1 MLKRVTY
8 PGIELPRL
16 YIAEN
21 ETDVKLARENG
32 LPFVRWNLGNDELI
46 KSLLRPVVEK
56 MFPHIDWRKV
66 LGPRQNFRTNVYIT
80 HPEEREQPTAIN
92 HKKVIV
98 EKDTEEE
105 DTETIKEECSEV
117 DDEIDAEDI
126 EEEDA
131 SVPDSFRYHDGG
143 SKMVVMERV
152 SIKKYMGDLSSSVN
166 LDVLQSL
173 KLMPK
178 FIGDILDC
186 IRVNKT
192 ASVLWS
198 EGYNKKHAACIG
210 NFNRSNQLPN
220 LIIID
225 VSGSI
230 PRGISATMIALADTL
245 RSQLEADLIITGS
258 NSRFYGRTDKLPS
271 PQEIRNMFGFGNESY
286 DFMSIL
292 TKEIQ
297 GKNYGHVFS
306 FGDFDSP
313 NYSLLNCSTEYSISG
328 TTVKKVHHYH
338 TGCAPYRSRDNTLKT
353 GYGYWCHLLGK
364 QPDVEYNTDWCNVI
378 YDK

>member
-1 MLKRVTY
+1 MLQRVTY

-21 ETDVKLARENG
+21 AADAKTAKENG
-32 LPFVRWNLGNDELI
+32 LPFVRWTLGNDELI
-46 KSLLRPVVEK
+46 KSLLRPVIEK
-56 MFPHIDWRKV
+56 MFPHINWRKV
-66 LGPRQNFRTNVYIT
+66 LGPKNSFKTNVYIT
-80 HPEEREQPTAIN
+80 KQEPKEQPTE
-92 HKKVIV
+92 IV
-98 EKDTEEE
+98 NEESKIPITETNEAEEPIEGAFKEE
-105 DTETIKEECSEV
+105 DHDEES
-117 DDEIDAEDI
+117 
-126 EEEDA
+126 A

-143 SKMVVMERV
+143 SKMVITEKL
-152 SIKKYMGDLSSSVN
+152 SIQKYMGDLSSSVN

-173 KLMPK
+173 KLMPS

-186 IRVNKT
+186 IRINKT

-198 EGYNKKHAACIG
+198 EGFNKKRGVCIG

-230 PRGISATMIALADTL
+230 PRGISSTMIALADTL
-245 RSQLEADLIITGS
+245 RTQLEADLIITGS
-258 NSRFYGRTDKLPS
+258 NSRFYGRTDNLPN
-271 PQEIRNMFGFGNESY
+271 PQRIRNMFGYGNESY
-286 DFMSIL
+286 DFLSIL

-297 GKNYGHVFS
+297 GKTYGHVFS

-313 NYSLLNCSTEYSISG
+313 NYDLLGADYNISG
-328 TTVKKVHHYH
+328 TTVKMVHHYH
-338 TGCAPYRSRDNTLKT
+338 TGRNMFRSEDNTLKT

-364 QPDVEYNTDWCNVI
+364 QPEIEYNTDWCNVI
-378 YDK
+378 LDD